1 MCLMTFYM
9 AAKNKTSLEKIIERK
24 ISKSLSNECS
34 IWKVVK
40 TFRNISLVEN
50 HCDLDSWIFMC
61 HWKMRLQFT
70 DTREVTFHGL
80 NLL

>member
-34 IWKVVK
+34 I
-40 TFRNISLVEN
+40 
-50 HCDLDSWIFMC
+50 
-61 HWKMRLQFT
+61 
-70 DTREVTFHGL
+70 
-80 NLL
+80 